1 MTRARLMSIAASVL
15 AVWATTAAAQPTSG
29 DAQRGSAPQPVELV
43 VQSGHTAEIRALEY
57 ARDGRFFATAGK
69 DSTIRIW
76 SPGGALIR
84 TVVTRFWVN
93 ALALSR
99 DGNTMLVA
107 QQTGAIELWSVD
119 GKLVRKLPSVPIQ
132 RGVIR
137 SAALST
143 DGRHAAIGTTREVVL
158 YRLADGGE
166 TPLIGEGSASS
177 VGSLSFTP
185 DSARLVSG
193 HRDGK

>member
-29 DAQRGSAPQPVELV
+29 EAQRGSATRAVELV

-84 TVVTRFWVN
+84 TIVMRFWVN

-99 DGNTMLVA
+99 DSNTMLVA

-119 GKLVRKLPSVPIQ
+119 GTLVRKLPAVPIQ

-137 SAALST
+137 SSALSD
-143 DGRHAAIGTTREVVL
+143 DGRYAANERTRDIVL
-158 YRLADGGE
+158 YRLAD
-166 TPLIGEGSASS
+166 
-177 VGSLSFTP
+177 
-185 DSARLVSG
+185 
-193 HRDGK
+193 